1 LITRNQFSLRGASL
15 SSATWYLTVAL
26 GWPLIAYG
34 AWRTATS
41 SGLMFTPAFV
51 VVATMAVLLEL
62 LPLVQG
68 RGHDPQGVV
77 MSTSFSMA
85 VLFVWG
91 LFPAVVVIAVA
102 ALVADVRVGKQWW
115 KTIFN
120 PAQYALSIAAA
131 YPVTTLDERASL
143 AHALP
148 GVQLHDLGWMALA
161 WCVYFAVNLGLVA
174 GVLAWSAPFQEILRD
189 DFWHYAAMSLAVFAL
204 SPLVAALVPHAGA
217 LIPLLLVPL
226 LLIYYTAETSLQREH
241 AAGHDALTGLPNR
254 ATLRFE
260 VDEALAGYH
269 RAGVPFGLML
279 IDLDDFKTVNDTLG
293 HQVGD
298 ALLTEI
304 SGRLASSLRPGD
316 LVARLGGDEFAVLV
330 HDADLTEVRRV
341 AERLRDGVGSTV
353 ALESMSLDVRMSIG
367 IAGCPEDGTDGAV
380 LLRHAD
386 VAMYRAKHE
395 RTGVEVYAAEHD
407 DNSMARLAL
416 LSDLRRALAVED
428 QLELYYQPKV
438 TPSGET
444 LGVEALLRW
453 QHPEHGLVLP
463 DDFVPLAERSG
474 VMPALSARV
483 IGLALR
489 QVARWRAAGVD
500 VQMAVNVA
508 PTDFAGDDLP
518 RVVARELAAAA
529 VPADRLRL
537 EITERVMTN
546 RTEHSARTLDRLRG
560 MGVTISLDDFGTGYS
575 SLLRLNT
582 IPVDEIKIDRAFVA
596 RLGEGPQAAGIV
608 RTMIALAHG
617 IGVPAVA
624 EGVETDLQLQMLRT
638 MGCDGLQGYRI
649 ARPLPVEQ
657 ATAWLTERATAA
669 ASLAG

>member
-34 AWRTATS
+34 AWRTVTS

-131 YPVTTLDERASL
+131 YPVTTLDEQASL

-298 ALLTEI
+298 ALLAEI

>member
-1 LITRNQFSLRGASL
+1 
-15 SSATWYLTVAL
+15 
-26 GWPLIAYG
+26 
-34 AWRTATS
+34 
-41 SGLMFTPAFV
+41 
-51 VVATMAVLLEL
+51 
-62 LPLVQG
+62 
-68 RGHDPQGVV
+68 
-77 MSTSFSMA
+77 
-85 VLFVWG
+85 
-91 LFPAVVVIAVA
+91 
-102 ALVADVRVGKQWW
+102 
-115 KTIFN
+115 
-120 PAQYALSIAAA
+120 
-131 YPVTTLDERASL
+131 
-143 AHALP
+143 
-148 GVQLHDLGWMALA
+148 
-161 WCVYFAVNLGLVA
+161 
-174 GVLAWSAPFQEILRD
+174 
-189 DFWHYAAMSLAVFAL
+189 
-204 SPLVAALVPHAGA
+204 
-217 LIPLLLVPL
+217 
-226 LLIYYTAETSLQREH
+226 
-241 AAGHDALTGLPNR
+241 
-254 ATLRFE
+254 
-260 VDEALAGYH
+260 
-269 RAGVPFGLML
+269 
-279 IDLDDFKTVNDTLG
+279 
-293 HQVGD
+293 
-298 ALLTEI
+298 
-304 SGRLASSLRPGD
+304 
-316 LVARLGGDEFAVLV
+316 
-330 HDADLTEVRRV
+330 
-341 AERLRDGVGSTV
+341 
-353 ALESMSLDVRMSIG
+353 
-367 IAGCPEDGTDGAV
+367 
-380 LLRHAD
+380 
-386 VAMYRAKHE
+386 
-395 RTGVEVYAAEHD
+395 
-407 DNSMARLAL
+407 
-416 LSDLRRALAVED
+416 
-428 QLELYYQPKV
+428 
-438 TPSGET
+438 
-444 LGVEALLRW
+444 
-453 QHPEHGLVLP
+453 
-463 DDFVPLAERSG
+463 